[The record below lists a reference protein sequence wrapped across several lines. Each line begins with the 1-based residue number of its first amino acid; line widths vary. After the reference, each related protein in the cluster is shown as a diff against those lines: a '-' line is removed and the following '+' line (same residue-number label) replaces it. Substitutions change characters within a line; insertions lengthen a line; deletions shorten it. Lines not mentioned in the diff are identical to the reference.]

1 MKNNPKKLSDFDR
14 RKQLYFEKWGLNEKN
29 STGDLRSDMGVWIDQ
44 ADKEKAEP
52 KGRDFYYN
60 PSTNEMEL
68 VSNPSP
74 LRPTKPKADQE
85 KKNKSVKAI
94 PKKIDVDSITKSR
107 IFLKKMRGDFDYD

>member
-1 MKNNPKKLSDFDR
+1 MTKDNPKITNEER
-14 RKQLYFEKWGLNEKN
+14 RRRLYFQKWGLNEKN
-29 STGDLRSDMGVWIDQ
+29 STKGAKYIPWYDRMAQ
-44 ADKEKAEP
+44 EKAEP

-107 IFLKKMRGDFDYD
+107 IFLEKMRGDFDHD